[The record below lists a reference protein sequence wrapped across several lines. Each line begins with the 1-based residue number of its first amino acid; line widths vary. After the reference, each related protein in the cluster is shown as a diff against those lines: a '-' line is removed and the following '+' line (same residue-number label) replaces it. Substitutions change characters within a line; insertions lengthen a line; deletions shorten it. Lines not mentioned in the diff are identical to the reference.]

1 MTVSAK
7 TQKTLEKASW
17 IRRMFEEGAQLKAKH
32 GAENV
37 FDFSLGNPNLEP
49 PGQFTEVLID
59 TAKAS
64 GLGHHAYMP
73 NTGFASVRQS
83 VADFL
88 SNEQGMVVTAN
99 DIVMTCGAA
108 GAINVILKAILDP
121 GDEVITP
128 APYFVEYGFYVD
140 NHGGTL
146 KTVATES
153 DFSLDLQAIRAA
165 ITPKTKA
172 VLINS
177 PNNPSGQVYSKES
190 LVQLGALL
198 AEQGLGLNRT
208 LYLISDEPY
217 RKIAFDGVKIPS
229 LFSCYA
235 ESVIATSY
243 SKDLSIPGE
252 RIGFLAVNP
261 EATYKEDLLAGMAL
275 ANRILGYVN
284 APALMQRVIQ
294 SLQGVSVDAG
304 IYEKKRDLLC
314 DGLSECG
321 YEFVRP
327 KGAFYLFPKTPVADD
342 VAFVQA
348 LQEELILTVPG
359 KGFGSPGFFRIAF
372 CVDDDTIRR
381 AMPGFDR
388 IFKRFS
394 L

>member
-7 TQKTLEKASW
+7 TQRTLEKASW

-49 PGQFTEVLID
+49 PGPFTEVLVD

-73 NTGFASVRQS
+73 NIGFASVRQS

-88 SNEQGMVVTAN
+88 SNEQGIVVTAN
-99 DIVMTCGAA
+99 DIIMTCGAA
-108 GAINVILKAILDP
+108 GAINVILKSILDP

-261 EATYKEDLLAGMAL
+261 EATHKEDLLAGMAL

-327 KGAFYLFPKTPVADD
+327 KGAFYLFPKTPIADD
-342 VAFVQA
+342 VAFVRA

-388 IFKRFS
+388 VFKRFS